1 MIDKI
6 KKDITERSIRKN
18 FSFLSSAGKSQH
30 EFNYRYCKSDMSDLE
45 NYYFVVS
52 HVIKY
57 KGNSMDD
64 YGYVVYVYD
73 SNGDYVEDPKI
84 VNKCI
89 GKFFSSLKDIE

>member
-6 KKDITERSIRKN
+6 KKDITERSIRNN

-30 EFNYRYCKSDMSDLE
+30 EFGYRYCTSNIEGLE
-45 NYYFVVS
+45 NNYFVVS
-52 HVIKY
+52 KVIKY

-64 YGYVVYVYD
+64 YGYVVYAYD
-73 SNGDYVEDPKI
+73 SNGDYTKDENI
-84 VNKCI
+84 MNKCT